1 MVIQFGYLALFSSV
15 WPLIPIGFFI
25 NNWLELRSD
34 FLKICIEHQRP
45 TPVRADGIG
54 PWVSSLEALTWLGS
68 ISSAAIVHLFGTQPV
83 FNFAFAMGNKDI
95 SRWWTLPITI
105 FVSEHIF
112 LGFRCAVRFALQK
125 IGSKE
130 TRRERKERYTER
142 KKFLDELERK
152 KVKSGD
158 FSLRRERRKSV
169 RLESLDLFWSKQV
182 DDGASRQVGMELIRM
197 TRNKEKE
204 RCGTTKEEQH
214 MR

>member
-15 WPLIPIGFFI
+15 WPLIPIGFFV

-45 TPVRADGIG
+45 TPMRADGIG
-54 PWVSSLEALTWLGS
+54 PWVNSLEALTWLGS
-68 ISSAAIVHLFGTQPV
+68 ISSAAIVHLFGTQPM
-83 FNFAFAMGNKDI
+83 FNFAFAMGNNEV

-112 LGFRCAVRFALQK
+112 LGFRSAVRFALQK

-130 TRRERKERYTER
+130 TRRESKERYAER

-152 KVKSGD
+152 EEKPGD
-158 FSLRRERRKSV
+158 FSSRRERRKSV
-169 RLESLDLFWSKQV
+169 RLESVDLFWTKQV
-182 DDGASRQVGMELIRM
+182 DDGASKQVGMELIRV
-197 TRNKEKE
+197 TKNTEK
-204 RCGTTKEEQH
+204 
-214 MR
+214 